1 MVRVL
6 CIFVPQSCDEIALSM
21 KWTGLLSSVL
31 KHKFDLPSYDFNFQM
46 EENPWQVD
54 SVQAFSFLKC
64 PECIFDTQEEDFF
77 QVHATENH
85 PLSFVLFGEISKED
99 NFKESLMIEDDF
111 KTEDTFEN
119 YDIEVSANSAFLI
132 EKSENPSSEEM
143 SKDENIPDPIETEYD
158 TPAKKVQSE
167 NLINSAFMK
176 DIKLAPKTKTKN
188 ASTEEISIKE
198 DFPVI
203 DSHDLHELTQNEDIH
218 DKSKSNHDT
227 SNKCSKLIS
236 SVSKQNKPFSCSECS
251 SAFSRKSD
259 LKYHTDWLHNI
270 KTAHEEKKPHKCTHC
285 DIGYEMK
292 KSLKRHLLLMHGE
305 KVKLTSVVELK
316 SRLGK

>member
-1 MVRVL
+1 M
-6 CIFVPQSCDEIALSM
+6 
-21 KWTGLLSSVL
+21 
-31 KHKFDLPSYDFNFQM
+31 
-46 EENPWQVD
+46 
-54 SVQAFSFLKC
+54 
-64 PECIFDTQEEDFF
+64 
-77 QVHATENH
+77 
-85 PLSFVLFGEISKED
+85 LFGKISKID
-99 NFKESLMIEDDF
+99 NFKENLMIEDDF

-119 YDIEVSANSAFLI
+119 YDIDVSSNSAFLI

-188 ASTEEISIKE
+188 ATKEEISIKE

-270 KTAHEEKKPHKCTHC
+270 KTASEEKKPHKCTHC

-292 KSLKRHLLLMHGE
+292 KSLKRHLLLMHEE